1 MCSHTHTHT
10 HTHLHT
16 HIYVLAVIDKQPH
29 IHIISTQV
37 IRQPFPH
44 TPRGTDPTL
53 IPIVAGVGGSVLLVL
68 LLVVAVMCVGLL
80 WLLRKRIKDKVHTI
94 LFQFC
99 SVVGAIKPI
108 ISHTQYTLHDPGG
121 ETGTIPTDDFVVH
134 PIDDQHRP
142 SNVISIGEPSHIGM

>member
-1 MCSHTHTHT
+1 M
-10 HTHLHT
+10 
-16 HIYVLAVIDKQPH
+16 
-29 IHIISTQV
+29 
-37 IRQPFPH
+37 
-44 TPRGTDPTL
+44 
-53 IPIVAGVGGSVLLVL
+53 LLVL

-121 ETGTIPTDDFVVH
+121 ETGTIPADDFVVH

-142 SNVISIGEPSHIGM
+142 SHVISIGEPSHIGM